1 MNEWLSSHGPLVLTY
16 ESLTLSKLAATLSS
30 QVCHQRGLLELGNLR
45 MYVTVL
51 RIINSNKQLD
61 KCGDTWHCRNCAIII
76 LPSQ

>member
-30 QVCHQRGLLELGNLR
+30 QVCHQRLLELGNLR

-51 RIINSNKQLD
+51 RIINTNKQLD
-61 KCGDTWHCRNCAIII
+61 SCGDTLQELRHA
-76 LPSQ
+76 PS